1 MNYAYPKSL
10 RVLIDSYKKL
20 PGIGEKSAERLALA
34 TLNMDPEAVNQFSK
48 ALDDVKTKI
57 KKCKKCNNYAEDDLC
72 DICKDK
78 MRSSDTVCV
87 VEDCKNVAAFEK
99 TGAFL
104 GTYHVLGGLISPL
117 DGIGPEDIDL
127 KSLFKRIESEEVKEL
142 ILALNPSVEGETT
155 TLYISKKMEGKKV
168 KITKIAHGIPLGT
181 DMDYIDSLTLEIALQ
196 GRTTIS

>member
-1 MNYAYPKSL
+1 MNCGYPKSL

-20 PGIGEKSAERLALA
+20 PGIGEKSAERFALA
-34 TLNMDPEAVNQFSK
+34 TLNMDKEFIDQFSK
-48 ALDDVKTKI
+48 ALTDIKVKI
-57 KKCKKCNNYAEDDLC
+57 KKCQKCNNYAEDDFC
-72 DICKDK
+72 EICKDK
-78 MRSSDTVCV
+78 SRSMESICV

-127 KSLFKRIESEEVKEL
+127 KKLFKRIEQDEVKEL

-155 TLYISKKMEGKKV
+155 TLYISKKLEGKPV
-168 KITKIAHGIPLGT
+168 KITKIAYGIPLGT

>member
-10 RVLIDSYKKL
+10 RVLIESYKKL

-34 TLNMDPEAVNQFSK
+34 TLNMDTEVVNQFSG
-48 ALDDVKTKI
+48 ALNDVKTKI
-57 KKCKKCNNYAEDDLC
+57 KKCQNCNNYSEDDLC
-72 DICKDK
+72 DICKDQT
-78 MRSSDTVCV
+78 RSHDVICIV
-87 VEDCKNVAAFEK
+87 ADCKNVAAFEK